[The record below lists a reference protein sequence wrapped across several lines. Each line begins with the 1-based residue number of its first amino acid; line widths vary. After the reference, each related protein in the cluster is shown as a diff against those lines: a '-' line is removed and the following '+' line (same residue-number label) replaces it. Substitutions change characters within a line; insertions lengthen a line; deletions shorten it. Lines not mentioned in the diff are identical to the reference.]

1 LLKDA
6 VAKLTTKKSSAE
18 QDSKDV
24 NPNTHG
30 KNRGNS
36 GRTSSKPQMETL
48 CNMGAY
54 CHSHGFHPVG
64 HNHNSKRCTRIWTTT
79 RTMLLGPTEWRVA
92 CTGTLPSVSLLNN
105 KNDATWK
112 EKAPTTN

>member
-18 QDSKDV
+18 QDSKNV

-48 CNMGAY
+48 RNMGAY

-64 HNHNSKRCTRIWTTT
+64 HNHNSKRCTRKLDNHKDDATWTN
-79 RTMLLGPTEWRVA
+79 RMEGSMYWPIAKRV
-92 CTGTLPSVSLLNN
+92 PIEQQ
-105 KNDATWK
+105 NDATWK